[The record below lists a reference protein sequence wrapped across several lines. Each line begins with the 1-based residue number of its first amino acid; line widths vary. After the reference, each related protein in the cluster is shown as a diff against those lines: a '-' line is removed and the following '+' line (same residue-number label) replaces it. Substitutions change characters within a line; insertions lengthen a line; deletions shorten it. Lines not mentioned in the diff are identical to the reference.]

1 MLATRKAILFVV
13 TLLLG
18 TTAWAQEYPRNEVAV
33 DYSYAYYVP
42 STGYSKATN
51 QSLNGG
57 GGAYVFNFSPYLG
70 FKVDLQG
77 YGSFTNN
84 FTIPVSTNFPQGG
97 LANVQGNLFT
107 YLFGPQVKFRTH
119 FMQPYGNLLV
129 GAAHSNLYGNA
140 YKDCGVSVVC
150 SFSKAPS
157 GNAFAF
163 ALGGGVDIPVGHH
176 VQIRPANFDYL
187 LTNFS
192 NPFNHG
198 SQSNWRYAAG
208 MNFTFG
214 GGGSSSKK

>member
-1 MLATRKAILFVV
+1 
-13 TLLLG
+13 
-18 TTAWAQEYPRNEVAV
+18 
-33 DYSYAYYVP
+33 
-42 STGYSKATN
+42 
-51 QSLNGG
+51 
-57 GGAYVFNFSPYLG
+57 
-70 FKVDLQG
+70 
-77 YGSFTNN
+77 
-84 FTIPVSTNFPQGG
+84 
-97 LANVQGNLFT
+97 VQGNLFT